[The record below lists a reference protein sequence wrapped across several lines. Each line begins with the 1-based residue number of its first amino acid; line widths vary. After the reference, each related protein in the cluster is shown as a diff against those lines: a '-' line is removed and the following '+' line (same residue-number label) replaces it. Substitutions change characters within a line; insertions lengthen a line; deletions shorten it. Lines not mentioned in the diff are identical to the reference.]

1 MSLITTKSQKNFY
14 TPAQD
19 LTIVTMR
26 NEGKTSKEIAAVV
39 GHSEASVI
47 YRITR
52 KLAKVDNFA
61 DIKYRGQ
68 AAAAPAAEAPE
79 AAAEETEA

>member
-1 MSLITTKSQKNFY
+1 MSLITTKAQKNFY
-14 TPAQD
+14 TREQD
-19 LTIVTMR
+19 EQIVALR

-52 KLAKVDNFA
+52 KLSKVDSLDA
-61 DIKYRGQ
+61 VKYR
-68 AAAAPAAEAPE
+68 AAKA
-79 AAAEETEA
+79 

>member
-19 LTIVTMR
+19 QLIVTMR
-26 NEGKTSKEIAAVV
+26 NESKTAKEIAAAV

-52 KLAKVDNFA
+52 VLAKHESFDT
-61 DIKYRGQ
+61 IKYRGQ
-68 AAAAPAAEAPE
+68 KPAAAPEAEAP
-79 AAAEETEA
+79 AAEETEA